1 MVAGK
6 IWDWFSMA
14 LFAVFALV
22 FFFLFG
28 LAIYAERPV
37 DVPGESQILLVK
49 PGRDFGSVVSEMA
62 RREIIKKPFAF
73 KALARL
79 KGDDK
84 RIKAGEYAF
93 GPSMAPSLIL
103 GELVRGR
110 GLLRRLTVPEGQ
122 SMRQIASLAALA
134 GVCGEKAFMDA
145 AANSSLA
152 AEMGVDAETF
162 EGYLFPDTYFFSRQT
177 APATLIAAMLKRFRS
192 IFSAEWEDRARSLGF
207 SVHQTVTLA
216 SIIEKETGAAP
227 ERPVISSVFH
237 NRLKKN
243 MRLESD
249 PTVIYGI
256 RDFDGNIT
264 RRHLK
269 EPTPYNTYVIRGLP
283 PGPIASPGLES
294 LRAALYPVDTDFLF
308 FVSKN
313 DGFHQFSV
321 TFREHEKAV
330 FEHQKRRRSRAKI
343 AP

>member
-1 MVAGK
+1 MEAGK
-6 IWDWFSMA
+6 IWDWLSMA
-14 LFAVFALV
+14 LFAVFALI
-22 FFFLFG
+22 FFFLLS
-28 LAIYAERPV
+28 LAIYAERPAGA
-37 DVPGESQILLVK
+37 PGKSLILVVE
-49 PGRDFGSVVSEMA
+49 PGRDFGSAVSEMA
-62 RREIIKKPFAF
+62 RRGIVKRPLAF
-73 KALARL
+73 KALAFL

-84 RIKAGEYAF
+84 QIKAGEYAL
-93 GPSMAPSLIL
+93 GPSMTPSFIL

-110 GLLRRLTVPEGQ
+110 GLLRRLTIPEGQ
-122 SMRQIASLAALA
+122 NMRQIASLAARA
-134 GVCGEKAFMDA
+134 GVCGEKEFMDA
-145 AANSSLA
+145 AVNPSLA

-162 EGYLFPDTYFFSRQT
+162 EGYLFPDTYFFPRDT
-177 APATLIAAMLKRFRS
+177 APAALIAAMVRRFRS
-192 IFSAEWEDRARSLGF
+192 VFSPEWEERARSLGF
-207 SVHQTVTLA
+207 SVHQVVTLA

-256 RDFDGNIT
+256 RDFDGNLT

-269 EPTPYNTYVIRGLP
+269 EPAPHNTYVIRGLP

-294 LRAALYPVDTDFLF
+294 LRAALYPADTDFLF

-313 DGFHQFSV
+313 DGFHQFSA
-321 TFREHEKAV
+321 TLREHEKAV
-330 FEHQKRRRSRAKI
+330 FKHQKRRRRRAKI